1 MSTSKEV
8 MLRANRNIRLI
19 ILVFYILCNQFEC
32 KHGSNLCTVSDLN
45 ELVFMSVMII
55 PQWWSCARSFIL
67 VTNKYLHRCKK
78 LFFKMFWVFLC
89 L

>member
-8 MLRANRNIRLI
+8 MLRANGNTGLI
-19 ILVFYILCNQFEC
+19 ILPFYILCSQSEC
-32 KHGSNLCTVSDLN
+32 KCGSNLCTVSDLN
-45 ELVFMSVMII
+45 ELVFISVMII

-67 VTNKYLHRCKK
+67 VTHK
-78 LFFKMFWVFLC
+78 FFSQMQKAIFKVFWVFLR